1 MQLAGVVSPPS
12 TSFQMNPCGH
22 VGTNFGHIEFFESLV
37 CQKCWEDPKKT
48 DLLQKQVLIFLMENQ
63 NCCGNLLE
71 IKKEVKDEREGEKE
85 EGRGEEEYSFVVPQ
99 FK

>member
-12 TSFQMNPCGH
+12 TSFQQMNPCGH
-22 VGTNFGHIEFFESLV
+22 VGTNFGHIEFSLPKMLV
-37 CQKCWEDPKKT
+37 GPKKP
-48 DLLQKQVLIFLMENQ
+48 DLLLETSSLIFFMENP
-63 NCCGNLLE
+63 NYCGNLLE
-71 IKKEVKDEREGEKE
+71 IKKEVKDKREGEKE